1 MKYFFQVVKRYVPPY
16 WHQVVLSFVFNI
28 LSALFSVLSMA
39 LLIPVLEIIFQQ
51 DSEVTTLLPWALDSA
66 TMVNN
71 FYYYVTQVKVTF
83 GAGYALLYSGLFM
96 VFGTVLK
103 CSTAYL
109 SAYTS
114 VGLRNNVVRDIRKE
128 IYKKIISL
136 PVGFFQN
143 ERKGDIMQRATGD
156 VVEVEGS
163 VMASIDMFLKNPVLI
178 ISYFVAMIIM
188 SPQLTLFALI
198 VLPLAGLVIGR
209 IGKNLKRQSREGQD
223 KLGEL
228 LGILE
233 ETLGGL
239 RIVKAFNAEERMND
253 RYASEAQVYCN
264 IAKRLS
270 RRRDLAHP
278 VSEMLGTLLVIIVV
292 WFGGSLIL
300 SGDTSLSVA
309 KFLAYLGIFYQIINP
324 SKAFSQALFSIQKGM
339 AAMERIDKILMAD
352 DRIFEKPDG
361 MPLDKFTDKIE
372 YRNVSF
378 AYEADIQVLRDVS
391 VTIPRGKMLALVGQS
406 GGGKSTFVD
415 LLPRFW
421 DVTEGGIFID
431 GHDVRDYKLH
441 DLRRRMGIVSQDP
454 VLFNDTIFNNIAF
467 GVENA
472 TQEQVEAAA
481 RVANAHDFI
490 MQQENGY
497 QTIVGD
503 RGSNLSGGQR
513 QRISIARAVLRNPDI
528 LILDEATSALD
539 TESERLVQGALDN
552 LLRDRTSIVVAHRLS
567 TIRHADMICVFNEGC
582 IVERGTHDELMANN
596 GYYKKLNDLQNN

>member
-66 TMVNN
+66 IMVNN

-198 VLPLAGLVIGR
+198 VLPLAGMVIGR

-361 MPLDKFTDKIE
+361 MPLAKFTDKIE

-567 TIRHADMICVFNEGC
+567 TIRHADMICVFNEGR

>member
-239 RIVKAFNAEERMND
+239 RIVKAFNAEERMNA
-253 RYASEAQVYCN
+253 RYASEAQAYCN

-361 MPLDKFTDKIE
+361 MPLAKFTDKIE

-567 TIRHADMICVFNEGC
+567 TIRHADMICVFNEGR

>member
-253 RYASEAQVYCN
+253 RYASEAQAYCN

>member
-198 VLPLAGLVIGR
+198 VLPLAGMVIGR

-253 RYASEAQVYCN
+253 RYASEAQAYCN

-361 MPLDKFTDKIE
+361 MPLAKFTDKIE

-539 TESERLVQGALDN
+539 TESERLVQGALEN

-567 TIRHADMICVFNEGC
+567 TIRHADMICVFNEGR

>member
-391 VTIPRGKMLALVGQS
+391 VTIPCGKMLALVGQS

-567 TIRHADMICVFNEGC
+567 TIRHADMICVFNEGR

>member
-361 MPLDKFTDKIE
+361 MPLAKFTDKIE

-567 TIRHADMICVFNEGC
+567 TIRHADMICVFNEGR

>member
-1 MKYFFQVVKRYVPPY
+1 MRYFFQVVRRYVPPY
-16 WHQVVLSFVFNI
+16 WLQVVLSFAFNI

-51 DSEVTTLLPWALDSA
+51 ESEVMTMLPWAMD
-66 TMVNN
+66 TKVIVNN
-71 FYYYVTQVKVTF
+71 FYYYVTLVKLNY
-83 GAGYALLYSGLFM
+83 GAGYSLLFSGLFM

-114 VGLRNNVVRDIRKE
+114 IGLRNNVIRDIRKE
-128 IYKKIISL
+128 IYAKIISL
-136 PVGFFQN
+136 PVGFFQK

-156 VVEVEGS
+156 VAEVEGS
-163 VMASIDMFLKNPVLI
+163 IMASIDMFLKNPVLI
-178 ISYFVAMIIM
+178 IVYFAAMIVM
-188 SPQLTLFALI
+188 SPQLTIFAL
-198 VLPLAGLVIGR
+198 VMLPLAGTVIGR

-223 KLGEL
+223 KLGEI
-228 LGILE
+228 LGMLE

-239 RIVKAFNAEERMND
+239 RIIKAFNAEQRMNE
-253 RYASEAQVYCN
+253 RYAEQAQQYCD
-264 IAKRLS
+264 IAKRIM

-278 VSEMLGTLLVIIVV
+278 ISEMLGTLLVIIVV
-292 WFGGSLIL
+292 WFGGTLIL
-300 SGDTSLSVA
+300 SGDSSLSVA

-324 SKAFSQALFSIQKGM
+324 AKAFSSAFFSIQKGM
-339 AAMERIDKILMAD
+339 AAMERIDKILLAD
-352 DRIFEKPDG
+352 DKIFEKPDG
-361 MPLDKFTDKIE
+361 LPLPAFTSQIE
-372 YRNVSF
+372 YRDVSF
-378 AYEADIQVLRDVS
+378 AYETDIQVLRDVC
-391 VTIPRGKMLALVGQS
+391 VTIPRGKMVALVGQS

-421 DVTEGGIFID
+421 DVSSGAILID
-431 GHDVRDYKLH
+431 GKDIRDYRLH

-454 VLFNDTIFNNIAF
+454 ILFNDTIFNNIAF

-472 TQEQVEAAA
+472 TIDDVERAA

-490 MQQENGY
+490 MQQEHGY
-497 QTIVGD
+497 DTIVGD

-539 TESERLVQGALDN
+539 TESEKLVQGALDN

-567 TIRHADMICVFNEGC
+567 TIRHADMICVFSEGR
-582 IVERGTHDELMANN
+582 IVERGTHDELMAKN
-596 GYYKKLNDLQNN
+596 GYYKKLNDLQNS

>member
-51 DSEVTTLLPWALDSA
+51 DSEVTTLRPWALDSA

-198 VLPLAGLVIGR
+198 VLPLAGMVIGR

-361 MPLDKFTDKIE
+361 MPLAKFTDKIE

-567 TIRHADMICVFNEGC
+567 TIRHADMICVFNEGR

>member
-1 MKYFFQVVKRYVPPY
+1 MRYFFQVVRRYVPPY
-16 WHQVVLSFVFNI
+16 WFQVVLSFVFNI

-51 DSEVTTLLPWALDSA
+51 ESEVMTLLPWAMDTKVIVS
-66 TMVNN
+66 N
-71 FYYYVTQVKVTF
+71 FYYYVTLVKLNY
-83 GAGYALLYSGLFM
+83 GAGYSLLFSGLFM

-114 VGLRNNVVRDIRKE
+114 IGLRNNVIRDIRKE
-128 IYKKIISL
+128 IYAKIISL
-136 PVGFFQN
+136 PVGFFQK

-156 VVEVEGS
+156 VAEVEGS
-163 VMASIDMFLKNPVLI
+163 IMASIDMFLKNPVLI
-178 ISYFVAMIIM
+178 IVYFAAMIVM
-188 SPQLTLFALI
+188 SPQLTIFAL
-198 VLPLAGLVIGR
+198 VMLPLAGTVIGR

-223 KLGEL
+223 KLGEI
-228 LGILE
+228 LGMLE

-239 RIVKAFNAEERMND
+239 RIIKAFNAEQRMND
-253 RYASEAQVYCN
+253 RYAEEAQQYCD
-264 IAKRLS
+264 IAKRIM

-278 VSEMLGTLLVIIVV
+278 ISEMLGTLLVIIVV

-300 SGDTSLSVA
+300 SGDSSLSVA

-324 SKAFSQALFSIQKGM
+324 AKAFSSAFFSIQKGM
-339 AAMERIDKILMAD
+339 AAMERIDKILLAD
-352 DRIFEKPDG
+352 DKIFEKPDG
-361 MPLDKFTDKIE
+361 LPLTSFTGQIE
-372 YRNVSF
+372 YRDVSF

-391 VTIPRGKMLALVGQS
+391 VTIPRGKMVALVGQS

-421 DVTEGGIFID
+421 DVTSGSILID
-431 GHDVRDYKLH
+431 GKDIRDYRLY

-454 VLFNDTIFNNIAF
+454 ILFNDTIFNNIAF

-472 TQEQVEAAA
+472 TMDDVVRAAK
-481 RVANAHDFI
+481 VANAHDFI
-490 MQQENGY
+490 MQQERGY
-497 QTIVGD
+497 DTIVGD

-539 TESERLVQGALDN
+539 TESEKLVQGALDN

-567 TIRHADMICVFNEGC
+567 TIRHADMICVFSEGR
-582 IVERGTHDELMANN
+582 IVERGTHDELMAKD
-596 GYYKKLNDLQNN
+596 GYYKKLNDLQNS

>member
-156 VVEVEGS
+156 VVEVDGS

-567 TIRHADMICVFNEGC
+567 TIRHADMICVFNEGR

>member
-1 MKYFFQVVKRYVPPY
+1 M
-16 WHQVVLSFVFNI
+16 
-28 LSALFSVLSMA
+28 
-39 LLIPVLEIIFQQ
+39 
-51 DSEVTTLLPWALDSA
+51 
-66 TMVNN
+66 
-71 FYYYVTQVKVTF
+71 
-83 GAGYALLYSGLFM
+83 
-96 VFGTVLK
+96 
-103 CSTAYL
+103 
-109 SAYTS
+109 
-114 VGLRNNVVRDIRKE
+114 
-128 IYKKIISL
+128 
-136 PVGFFQN
+136 
-143 ERKGDIMQRATGD
+143 
-156 VVEVEGS
+156 
-163 VMASIDMFLKNPVLI
+163 
-178 ISYFVAMIIM
+178 
-188 SPQLTLFALI
+188 
-198 VLPLAGLVIGR
+198 
-209 IGKNLKRQSREGQD
+209 
-223 KLGEL
+223 GEL

-361 MPLDKFTDKIE
+361 MPLAKFTDKIE

-567 TIRHADMICVFNEGC
+567 TIRHADMICVFNEGR

>member
-198 VLPLAGLVIGR
+198 VLPLAGMVIGR

-567 TIRHADMICVFNEGC
+567 TIRHADMICVFNEGR

>member
-567 TIRHADMICVFNEGC
+567 TIRHADMICVFNEGR

>member
-1 MKYFFQVVKRYVPPY
+1 MRYFFQVVRRYVPPY
-16 WHQVVLSFVFNI
+16 WFQVVLSFVFNI

-39 LLIPVLEIIFQQ
+39 LLIPVLEIIFQLE
-51 DSEVTTLLPWALDSA
+51 SEVMTLLPWAMDTKVIVS
-66 TMVNN
+66 N
-71 FYYYVTQVKVTF
+71 FYYYVTLVKLNY
-83 GAGYALLYSGLFM
+83 GAGYSLLFSGLFM

-114 VGLRNNVVRDIRKE
+114 IGLRNNVIRDIRKE
-128 IYKKIISL
+128 IYAKIISL
-136 PVGFFQN
+136 PVGFFQK

-156 VVEVEGS
+156 VAEVEGS
-163 VMASIDMFLKNPVLI
+163 IMASIDMFLKNPVLI
-178 ISYFVAMIIM
+178 IVYFAAMIVM
-188 SPQLTLFALI
+188 SPQLTIFAL
-198 VLPLAGLVIGR
+198 VMLPLAGTVIGR

-223 KLGEL
+223 KLGEI
-228 LGILE
+228 LGMLE

-239 RIVKAFNAEERMND
+239 RIIKAFNAEQRMND
-253 RYASEAQVYCN
+253 RYAEEAQQYCD
-264 IAKRLS
+264 IAKRIM

-278 VSEMLGTLLVIIVV
+278 ISEMLGTLLVIIVV

-300 SGDTSLSVA
+300 SGDSSLSVA

-324 SKAFSQALFSIQKGM
+324 AKAFSSAFFSIQKGM
-339 AAMERIDKILMAD
+339 AAMERIDKILLAD
-352 DRIFEKPDG
+352 DKIFEKPDG
-361 MPLDKFTDKIE
+361 LPLTSFTGQIE
-372 YRNVSF
+372 YRDVSF

-391 VTIPRGKMLALVGQS
+391 VTIPRGKMVALVGQS

-421 DVTEGGIFID
+421 DVTSGSILID
-431 GHDVRDYKLH
+431 GKDIRDYRLY

-454 VLFNDTIFNNIAF
+454 ILFNDTIFNNIAF

-472 TQEQVEAAA
+472 TMDDVVRAAK
-481 RVANAHDFI
+481 VANAHDFI
-490 MQQENGY
+490 MQQERGY
-497 QTIVGD
+497 DTIVGD

-539 TESERLVQGALDN
+539 TESEKLVQGALDN

-567 TIRHADMICVFNEGC
+567 TIRHADMICVFSEGR
-582 IVERGTHDELMANN
+582 IVERGTHDELMAKD
-596 GYYKKLNDLQNN
+596 GYYKKLNDLQNS